1 MYSQAITRTVFL
13 ASMVFATAA
22 FAGTDVN
29 KCIAP
34 GGQVTITDE
43 VCPDGADTVKL
54 VAGMSD
60 DSDAAPTQTQTQ
72 TQAQAQSPSIE
83 RYSTRFAPRPP
94 KLARTAPARGLALD
108 VATLKAARANMQV
121 FDSASQA
128 LRSQRLAALQ

>member
-1 MYSQAITRTVFL
+1 MNSQAITRTVFL

-60 DSDAAPTQTQTQ
+60 DSDAAPAQTQTQ
-72 TQAQAQSPSIE
+72 TQAQSPSIE
-83 RYSTRFAPRPP
+83 RYSTRFAPRQP

-108 VATLKAARANMQV
+108 VATLKAARANLQV